1 MRQCKA
7 KNTITAAMIISVSS
21 DSVQLEGVENPLVVS
36 KNWINHQL
44 PHPGDYLIACDGVRT
59 VLTPTQ
65 FKARFVFDDGDD
77 GDGDDGLTPGE

>member
-44 PHPGDYLIACDGVRT
+44 PQPGDYLVSQGEGYF
-59 VLTPTQ
+59 VLKPHQ
-65 FKARFVFDDGDD
+65 FDAQFVFDDGD
-77 GDGDDGLTPGE
+77 GDGDLTPSE